1 MRKYEMKISLDM
13 DINILLSVINTKLR
27 NDYVDLDRLC
37 RDLNLEKEELIIK
50 IQELNYQYAK
60 EFNQF
65 VYVANE

>member
-27 NDYVDLDRLC
+27 NDYDDLDSLC

-50 IQELNYQYAK
+50 LQELNYQYAK

-65 VYVANE
+65 IYVTNE